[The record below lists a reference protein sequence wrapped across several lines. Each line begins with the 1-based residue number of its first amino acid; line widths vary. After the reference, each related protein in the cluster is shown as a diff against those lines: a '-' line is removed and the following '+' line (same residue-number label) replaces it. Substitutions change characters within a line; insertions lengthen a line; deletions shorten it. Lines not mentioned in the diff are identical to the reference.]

1 MAGVSIERQG
11 SVTVSNE
18 IEAAARELVAWFTSG
33 NSVPVD
39 IRYVVKVS
47 GDKIMNDVD
56 RLNKALGKG
65 NGS

>member
-1 MAGVSIERQG
+1 MSK
-11 SVTVSNE
+11 E
-18 IEAAARELVAWFTSG
+18 IEAAARELAAWFTSG

-39 IRYVVKVS
+39 MRHVEKIS
-47 GDKIMNDVD
+47 GDKIMKDVE